1 MSDIAKSKSSAQAPT
16 SADPAIRP
24 ALVSWS
30 VLTSGPTLLLVALA
44 AIWLWFFSALRSEWE
59 VNPQYSYGYLMPFLG
74 AALLWRRWP
83 DRPDT
88 VPGKSTLWC
97 MAAVGLLLLQ
107 LPLNLAIEA
116 NPEWRLLYW
125 VNGFQVIGLFCFA
138 LHRWGGARWVWHFG
152 PALVFMLI
160 AVPWP
165 MEMEQWVI
173 QGLMRF
179 IAGLT
184 VEVAGLLGIPAL
196 QHGNLI
202 EVGVGVVGIDEACS
216 GVRSLQSALMLSLFL
231 GEMHRFFWV
240 RRAVLIGASLLAVL
254 LANLARTTFLV
265 WAAANRGLH
274 QMEAWHDTAGNLIML
289 IVLPSLIGL
298 AYLIKPKQLPEA
310 SPSNPRAKMVP
321 AMPRWVGLSAL
332 SWLLAVLVTTEIWYR
347 YHEASLIPNVKW
359 SVSWPSQNP
368 QFTKTSIPEKSLA
381 ILRCSNSQA
390 AAWQDE
396 EGNRWSGF
404 LLRWDPGR
412 NSAQLAKGH
421 RPDICFPASGA
432 RLAEDFGLVTLAV
445 NGVTL
450 TFRHQSFQRGQ
461 DLMHVFYCLWSD
473 QIPGRETPALEDGSQ
488 ASRLQAV
495 LTGRRN
501 LGQQVL
507 EVVVEGVDNSDEA
520 VAALKRQLPN
530 LVKPL

>member
-1 MSDIAKSKSSAQAPT
+1 
-16 SADPAIRP
+16 
-24 ALVSWS
+24 
-30 VLTSGPTLLLVALA
+30 
-44 AIWLWFFSALRSEWE
+44 
-59 VNPQYSYGYLMPFLG
+59 
-74 AALLWRRWP
+74 
-83 DRPDT
+83 
-88 VPGKSTLWC
+88 
-97 MAAVGLLLLQ
+97 
-107 LPLNLAIEA
+107 
-116 NPEWRLLYW
+116 
-125 VNGFQVIGLFCFA
+125 
-138 LHRWGGARWVWHFG
+138 
-152 PALVFMLI
+152 
-160 AVPWP
+160 
-165 MEMEQWVI
+165 
-173 QGLMRF
+173 
-179 IAGLT
+179 
-184 VEVAGLLGIPAL
+184 
-196 QHGNLI
+196 
-202 EVGVGVVGIDEACS
+202 
-216 GVRSLQSALMLSLFL
+216 
-231 GEMHRFFWV
+231 
-240 RRAVLIGASLLAVL
+240 
-254 LANLARTTFLV
+254 
-265 WAAANRGLH
+265 
-274 QMEAWHDTAGNLIML
+274 
-289 IVLPSLIGL
+289 
-298 AYLIKPKQLPEA
+298 
-310 SPSNPRAKMVP
+310 
-321 AMPRWVGLSAL
+321 
-332 SWLLAVLVTTEIWYR
+332 VTTEIWYR

-450 TFRHQSFQRGQ
+450 TFRHQSFQHGQ